1 MKAMK
6 TEKKKVLR
14 VSTIPLSLNLLLKG
28 QLKMLNEEYEVV
40 AVSSPGEDLEAVAE
54 REGVRTVELPMERR
68 ISLFKDIR
76 SLWAMIKLIRKE
88 KPWMVYS
95 LTPKAGLVTMIA
107 GKLCGVP
114 VRVHM
119 FTGLVFPTATGL
131 KRQILMFTDRLT
143 CFCATVVN
151 PEGEGVKRDLER
163 YHISSKPLTII
174 GNGNINGLDM
184 DFYDRTPEVLEKAKA
199 YQKEGTTTYCFV
211 GRIVGDK
218 GINELVS
225 AFKRLHA
232 EHPATRLLLVGPF
245 EDNLDPVSEETRNT
259 IETLSAIEAVGW
271 QSDVR
276 PFLAASDVFVFPSYR
291 EGFPNVVMQAGALGL
306 PSIVTD
312 INGSNEI
319 IRNREN
325 GVIIPSKDEE
335 ALYQT
340 LKDTLENPDKWKT
353 IAANARE
360 SIARRYEQQMLWK
373 EIKKFYKQQEA

>member
-1 MKAMK
+1 MK

-151 PEGEGVKRDLER
+151 PEGEGVKRDLKR

-259 IETLSAIEAVGW
+259 IETLSAIKAVGW
-271 QSDVR
+271 QTDVR

-319 IRNREN
+319 IRNGEN

>member
-1 MKAMK
+1 METK
-6 TEKKKVLR
+6 KKKVLR

-40 AVSSPGEDLEAVAE
+40 AVSSPGEDLKAVAE

-68 ISLFKDIR
+68 ISLLKDIR

-151 PEGEGVKRDLER
+151 PEGQGVKRDLER

-225 AFKRLHA
+225 AFKSLHA

-245 EDNLDPVSEETRNT
+245 EENLDPVSEETRNT
-259 IETLSAIEAVGW
+259 IKTLPAIEAVGW

-319 IRNREN
+319 IKHGEN
-325 GVIIPSKDEE
+325 GIIIPSKDEE

-340 LKDTLENPDKWKT
+340 LKDTLKNPGKWKK

-360 SIARRYEQQMLWK
+360 SIARRYEQQMLWR
-373 EIKKFYKQQEA
+373 EIKKFYKQQEG